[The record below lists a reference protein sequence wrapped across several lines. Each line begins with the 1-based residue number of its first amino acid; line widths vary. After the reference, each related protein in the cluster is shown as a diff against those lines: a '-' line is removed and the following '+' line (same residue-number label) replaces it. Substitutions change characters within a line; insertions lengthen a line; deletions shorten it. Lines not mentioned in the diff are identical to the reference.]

1 MAFQAEQCLTQ
12 AHTNADNTRSCIV
25 SMSHELDVL
34 KAQSQDA
41 LQISSLKQSNID
53 ALNLQIGVLKAEK
66 ALLTEHAETI
76 VTQYRA
82 DDLVSFHLKFRYISQ
97 CILVE

>member
-41 LQISSLKQSNID
+41 LQISSLKQSDID

-82 DDLVSFHLKFRYISQ
+82 DDLVSFHLKFSYISQ
-97 CILVE
+97 CILVK